1 MAEEKIEKGAYYT
14 WEVMHRE
21 AKKRGMALT
30 RHRHIAHG
38 NIDGR
43 IIISTI
49 GAFIK
54 MLNNERG
61 WDLTENEVDLVRR
74 YLKETGNVWTL
85 SKVEQYKYRIF
96 IAEEWEER
104 VIKKSIPEK
113 KKDKMTAQDL
123 GEDRQPSEV
132 TYKCVKCDPPTT
144 WGSQSALYGHSAVHK
159 ERTKP
164 KPKKIGEPTMDDDDP
179 NRVIYAEGFDPNRN
193 TFDEWWVEARD
204 VVGGDDFVEALPIHQ
219 DALQEAVTNIV
230 AEALD
235 RGNAP
240 PRQVLPQ
247 ILDKVNH
254 LPCAQCGEPVIDREP
269 NRHIATAIIACQ
281 EGPVSSPKKIVTPLT
296 QRQINLLQVLA
307 DRGGSIHESKGYAAN
322 VWADLAGEP
331 INYISGSQGRL
342 IDRGL
347 ITAERKSKNH
357 RRTYSYTLT
366 GEGWKHVS
374 REKEQVEKV
383 TKEETKSGPERAKS
397 ADTYDQDLIEMI
409 SDRLSVLPQIQEV
422 IDNVNAGKTTPL
434 TALGEIEEILR

>member
-1 MAEEKIEKGAYYT
+1 MTEEKIEKGAYYT

-104 VIKKSIPEK
+104 VIKKSIPER

-144 WGSQSALYGHSAVHK
+144 WGSQNALYAHSAAHK

-164 KPKKIGEPTMDDDDP
+164 KP
-179 NRVIYAEGFDPNRN
+179 
-193 TFDEWWVEARD
+193 VE
-204 VVGGDDFVEALPIHQ
+204 
-219 DALQEAVTNIV
+219 
-230 AEALD
+230 
-235 RGNAP
+235 
-240 PRQVLPQ
+240 
-247 ILDKVNH
+247 
-254 LPCAQCGEPVIDREP
+254 
-269 NRHIATAIIACQ
+269 
-281 EGPVSSPKKIVTPLT
+281 KIVTPLT
-296 QRQINLLQVLA
+296 HRQINLLQVLA